1 MNKLLFTFAV
11 IIVSLVAGYAIQRAA
26 RQGRVRLDETVLVSL
41 RRRSQWLALFGCI
54 PLSAMLSLWGLP
66 EPEPRL
72 LALPLLGL
80 ASWICGSGLA
90 IALGRLLRLDRAR
103 AGSLFCCGAF
113 SNIGAVG
120 SLTCVVFLGESAIA
134 LVALY
139 RLFEEL
145 FFFGIGMP
153 VARWYGS
160 GGKPTLRAFRPDPM
174 LGAVI
179 GALLCG
185 IALNRLGVP
194 RPAVCGIIA
203 SASMVLGTALLLAAI
218 GMGLRLSSLGAYRR
232 EALGVAAIKFVGVP
246 LVVAGLAWTIGYGAI
261 DGGLPLKTVLIVS
274 AMPVAMN
281 ALMPPSLYGL
291 DLDLAN
297 ACWIFST
304 AALVVV
310 LPALLA
316 ITAAL

>member
-1 MNKLLFTFAV
+1 MSKLLFTFTV
-11 IIVSLVAGYAIQRAA
+11 IIVSLIAGYAVQQAA
-26 RQGRVRLDETVLVSL
+26 RRGRAGLSETALVTLRL
-41 RRRSQWLALFGCI
+41 RSQRLALFGCI

-80 ASWICGSGLA
+80 ASWIAGSAMAVAAG
-90 IALGRLLRLDRAR
+90 GLLRLDRAR

-120 SLTCVVFLGESAIA
+120 SLTCVVFLGESTIA

-139 RLFEEL
+139 RLCEEL
-145 FFFGIGMP
+145 FFFGVGMP
-153 VARWYGS
+153 VARWYGC
-160 GGKPTLRAFRPDPM
+160 GGRPTLRALRPDPM

-179 GALLCG
+179 AALLCG
-185 IALNRLGVP
+185 IALNRLGVA
-194 RPAVCGIIA
+194 RPALCGGIA

-218 GMGLRLSSLGAYRR
+218 GMGLRFSSLGAYTR
-232 EALGVAAIKFVGVP
+232 EALIVTAIKCAGVP
-246 LVVAGLAWTIGYGAI
+246 LVVVGLAWIIGYGAI
-261 DGGLPLKTVLIVS
+261 DGGLPLKTALILS

-281 ALMPPSLYGL
+281 ALLPPSLYGL

>member
-1 MNKLLFTFAV
+1 MYK
-11 IIVSLVAGYAIQRAA
+11 
-26 RQGRVRLDETVLVSL
+26 RQ
-41 RRRSQWLALFGCI
+41 
-54 PLSAMLSLWGLP
+54 
-66 EPEPRL
+66 
-72 LALPLLGL
+72 
-80 ASWICGSGLA
+80 
-90 IALGRLLRLDRAR
+90 
-103 AGSLFCCGAF
+103 
-113 SNIGAVG
+113 
-120 SLTCVVFLGESAIA
+120 
-134 LVALY
+134 
-139 RLFEEL
+139 
-145 FFFGIGMP
+145 
-153 VARWYGS
+153 
-160 GGKPTLRAFRPDPM
+160 
-174 LGAVI
+174 
-179 GALLCG
+179 
-185 IALNRLGVP
+185 ALNRLGVP